1 MTREQWSQLDDDT
14 KKIWST
20 IPEKFKAIILGK
32 TMDTSS
38 TRRHANVHQLHPDPE
53 PDPIF
58 LDDPEPDTTTPDT
71 VEANKTQ
78 QQPSATKYPPHYI
91 RSILSQK
98 KGPKREV
105 NKASIIYS
113 LSASKIHSKNS
124 LMDRG
129 ANGGIA
135 GQDVKII
142 ASSDRSVDIQGIDNH
157 QMTDVKIGT
166 VAGVLNSTK
175 GPIIGIM
182 HQYALGGRG
191 HSIHS
196 PGQWEWFKHQI
207 DDKNPTRLRNYTFLL
222 DQNSSNAK
230 VIS

>member
-78 QQPSATKYPPHYI
+78 QQPSTAKYPPHDMSLVI
-91 RSILSQK
+91 TNRLSTAASNSMQSCKNDTICSRFILSAKPFHFVSKLQ
-98 KGPKREV
+98 
-105 NKASIIYS
+105 II
-113 LSASKIHSKNS
+113 
-124 LMDRG
+124 
-129 ANGGIA
+129 
-135 GQDVKII
+135 
-142 ASSDRSVDIQGIDNH
+142 
-157 QMTDVKIGT
+157 
-166 VAGVLNSTK
+166 
-175 GPIIGIM
+175 
-182 HQYALGGRG
+182 
-191 HSIHS
+191 
-196 PGQWEWFKHQI
+196 
-207 DDKNPTRLRNYTFLL
+207 LL
-222 DQNSSNAK
+222 K
-230 VIS
+230 L